1 MGTATCY
8 ILHALYGTLIICL
21 RTSHFLQEF
30 EQVGRLNSYR
40 DKQVVHVQCRLSVS
54 YLRAKL
60 LLSGS
65 QRILFFSEKDRSLKR
80 FYGKLILAVS
90 DRARWA
96 HRCAPGS
103 SSRWFVAIRPRSL
116 HFPIMTHTIYSKGR
130 AKVVIHVPYR
140 YYAETIA
147 VHILAKI
154 KSKISNK
161 IILK

>member
-96 HRCAPGS
+96 PLRA
-103 SSRWFVAIRPRSL
+103 RFLVAMICCDPTAL
-116 HFPIMTHTIYSKGR
+116 VTLPDNDAYHLLKG
-130 AKVVIHVPYR
+130 
-140 YYAETIA
+140 E
-147 VHILAKI
+147 
-154 KSKISNK
+154 S
-161 IILK
+161 